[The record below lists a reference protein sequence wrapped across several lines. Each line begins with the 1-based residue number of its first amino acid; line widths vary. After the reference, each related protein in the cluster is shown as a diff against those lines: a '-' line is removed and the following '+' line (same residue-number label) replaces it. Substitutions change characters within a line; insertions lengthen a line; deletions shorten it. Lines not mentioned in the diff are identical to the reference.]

1 MQSARTVYRPLLAQA
16 THAVAAPSAAALR
29 PSAASNLARVYTVR
43 RSYATEPEQKNTMQ
57 ELQAKQMRLVDK
69 MGRRK
74 QTPTISAQ
82 VPIFANYIP
91 PYGGRVIPADSPH
104 GAMSYAWHGA
114 QQWFT
119 SQKARLRWKK
129 LLGSSWKA
137 QFQERALIAYQ
148 QTNQALATG
157 NYERL
162 RDFASHEVVEGVKAQ
177 RTRKLQGLR
186 MSWKLHE
193 VKEQTILCTREQEVF
208 KADEFIGQ
216 IAVRFVTLQSLE
228 IRDVRNNL
236 VGTGSHEDPQEVI
249 EYYIYQ
255 RDMWRP
261 EDDWKVVKRGA
272 KETDTLA
279 DPSAQP

>member
-1 MQSARTVYRPLLAQA
+1 MQAAARTLYRPLLAQA
-16 THAVAAPSAAALR
+16 TLAAAAPRSAALR
-29 PSAASNLARVYTVR
+29 PSAYAAR
-43 RSYATEPEQKNTMQ
+43 RSYATESNDKNTTMQ

-104 GAMSYAWHGA
+104 GALSYAWHGC

-186 MSWKLHE
+186 MSWKLHD

-216 IAVRFVTLQSLE
+216 IAVRFVTMQSLE

-236 VGTGSHEDPQEVI
+236 VGTGSHEHPQEVI

>member
-1 MQSARTVYRPLLAQA
+1 MARSP
-16 THAVAAPSAAALR
+16 AV
-29 PSAASNLARVYTVR
+29 VHF
-43 RSYATEPEQKNTMQ
+43 
-57 ELQAKQMRLVDK
+57 AK
-69 MGRRK
+69 
-74 QTPTISAQ
+74 
-82 VPIFANYIP
+82 
-91 PYGGRVIPADSPH
+91 GGRELIEASENRR
-104 GAMSYAWHGA
+104 M
-114 QQWFT
+114 
-119 SQKARLRWKK
+119 RWKK
-129 LLGSSWKA
+129 LLGSNWKA
-137 QFQERALIAYQ
+137 HFQERALIAYQ

-162 RDFASHEVVEGVKAQ
+162 RDFASHDVVEGVKAQ

-216 IAVRFVTLQSLE
+216 IAVRFVTMQASLFCMRFSRSLE

-272 KETDTLA
+272 KETDTLV

>member
-1 MQSARTVYRPLLAQA
+1 MQTARTVYRPLLAQA
-16 THAVAAPSAAALR
+16 TLGAAAPHSHAALR
-29 PSAASNLARVYTVR
+29 PAAISFAR
-43 RSYATEPEQKNTMQ
+43 RSYATEAGSDKNTLQ
-57 ELQAKQMRLVDK
+57 EMQAKQMRLVDK

-74 QTPTISAQ
+74 QTPAISAQ

-104 GAMSYAWHGA
+104 GAISYAWHGV

-119 SQKARLRWKK
+119 SQKARMRWKK
-129 LLGSSWKA
+129 LLGSNWKA

-162 RDFASHEVVEGVKAQ
+162 RDFASHDVVEGVKAQ

-216 IAVRFVTLQSLE
+216 IAVRFVTMQSLE